1 MDFYNELSRIVF
13 NTLEN
18 LYGDKI
24 PENIIERINHELD
37 NLLDNNQSRLLLDI
51 INMNDYLNDKYKN
64 EFIFIGTISE
74 WYISY
79 LLGVTKVN
87 PLNIDFHKNIK
98 VNLLLKEGIMDEVV
112 NYLNEYFNNTIKV
125 TSNISKED
133 LPFYHYLVIDHDNK
147 LSTYDGSKIRPTMP
161 LKTKA
166 KKKDLEDKYEIIG
179 ISEYMNLKII
189 SELNNLDIDY
199 PEFNIDNIKAI
210 KKFSLECNTLHKTR
224 FEILLAQYD
233 NIEEMFFDNF
243 KLIEKWR
250 IEFLIT
256 WVKYNCSLT
265 YYNVV
270 IKYFN
275 NQVNKNL
282 ELNKIKKYMNN
293 YKSALN
299 YYETKGELKGEDYYP
314 YAFFKIVSDIINI
327 FDKDFKFEIINN
339 EIIPIFYNITFFE
352 SIPLNG
358 KMEVL
363 NSLLLDCINNNRIT
377 SLYICGGPSNWYLCN
392 LIGYDTKLDRK
403 VIETYLNPLK
413 SSRYILDKEPLET
426 IDEKN
431 FFKSINKLRN
441 SCLLMYNYY
450 EMNVEDNLD
459 YLIETIDE
467 SSVVIIDDLS
477 IFMLDTSYTLSE
489 VLNTLNKL
497 NRRIY
502 IFDNLNEDLVR
513 NHGIKRTYSKYIY
526 TINKNNNK
534 IEIESV
540 TSLKDKYII
549 ND

>member
-1 MDFYNELSRIVF
+1 MNFYNELSKIVF

-51 INMNDYLNDKYKN
+51 INMNDYLNNKYKN

-87 PLNIDFHKNIK
+87 PINIDFHKNIK

-282 ELNKIKKYMNN
+282 ELNKIITIGAAIKYLLRIAINQIQSMDIPSVDSILFDIMKKYLRQD
-293 YKSALN
+293 YSE
-299 YYETKGELKGEDYYP
+299 ETKK
-314 YAFFKIVSDIINI
+314 A
-327 FDKDFKFEIINN
+327 
-339 EIIPIFYNITFFE
+339 
-352 SIPLNG
+352 
-358 KMEVL
+358 
-363 NSLLLDCINNNRIT
+363 
-377 SLYICGGPSNWYLCN
+377 
-392 LIGYDTKLDRK
+392 
-403 VIETYLNPLK
+403 
-413 SSRYILDKEPLET
+413 
-426 IDEKN
+426 
-431 FFKSINKLRN
+431 
-441 SCLLMYNYY
+441 
-450 EMNVEDNLD
+450 
-459 YLIETIDE
+459 
-467 SSVVIIDDLS
+467 
-477 IFMLDTSYTLSE
+477 
-489 VLNTLNKL
+489 
-497 NRRIY
+497 
-502 IFDNLNEDLVR
+502 
-513 NHGIKRTYSKYIY
+513 
-526 TINKNNNK
+526 
-534 IEIESV
+534 
-540 TSLKDKYII
+540 I
-549 ND
+549 NDYVDEVMIFLEKEQLI

>member
-166 KKKDLEDKYEIIG
+166 KKNDLEDKYEIIG

-199 PEFNIDNIKAI
+199 PEFNIDNI
-210 KKFSLECNTLHKTR
+210 NT
-224 FEILLAQYD
+224 
-233 NIEEMFFDNF
+233 
-243 KLIEKWR
+243 
-250 IEFLIT
+250 
-256 WVKYNCSLT
+256 
-265 YYNVV
+265 
-270 IKYFN
+270 
-275 NQVNKNL
+275 
-282 ELNKIKKYMNN
+282 IKKY
-293 YKSALN
+293 
-299 YYETKGELKGEDYYP
+299 
-314 YAFFKIVSDIINI
+314 
-327 FDKDFKFEIINN
+327 
-339 EIIPIFYNITFFE
+339 
-352 SIPLNG
+352 
-358 KMEVL
+358 
-363 NSLLLDCINNNRIT
+363 SL
-377 SLYICGGPSNWYLCN
+377 
-392 LIGYDTKLDRK
+392 
-403 VIETYLNPLK
+403 
-413 SSRYILDKEPLET
+413 
-426 IDEKN
+426 
-431 FFKSINKLRN
+431 
-441 SCLLMYNYY
+441 
-450 EMNVEDNLD
+450 
-459 YLIETIDE
+459 
-467 SSVVIIDDLS
+467 
-477 IFMLDTSYTLSE
+477 
-489 VLNTLNKL
+489 
-497 NRRIY
+497 
-502 IFDNLNEDLVR
+502 
-513 NHGIKRTYSKYIY
+513 
-526 TINKNNNK
+526 
-534 IEIESV
+534 
-540 TSLKDKYII
+540 
-549 ND
+549 